1 MPRIIRQKQLL
12 KNKVELFLMGLQYLK
27 HVFVF
32 TVILLDLFTGI
43 LLGSNML
50 NVYSLV
56 SFLLQ
61 LLYLL
66 SVIISNV
73 LTVNIYNRSRQYD
86 LTFLVSKTLLDVCTL
101 PALIIGSLLGILR
114 TKGTFYRTQ
123 RIASNVRYSSINEP
137 LDTEFIQ

>member
-1 MPRIIRQKQLL
+1 
-12 KNKVELFLMGLQYLK
+12 
-27 HVFVF
+27 
-32 TVILLDLFTGI
+32 LDLFTGI
-43 LLGSNML
+43 LLGSNMF

-86 LTFLVSKTLLDVCTL
+86 LKFLVSKMLLDVCTL

-114 TKGTFYRTQ
+114 TKGTFYRSQ
-123 RIASNVRYSSINEP
+123 KIASNVRYSSINKP
-137 LDTEFIQ
+137 LDNEFIR